1 MSLLPNG
8 KQADRQTGRQ
18 AGRQAG
24 RQTDRQTD
32 IINKILLTKERCAPL
47 VGKSIKTN
55 FSKWLVLSAENYNGG
70 HLIGDFES
78 EAY

>member
-18 AGRQAG
+18 AGRQ
-24 RQTDRQTD
+24 TDRQTD
-32 IINKILLTKERCAPL
+32 RINKTLLTKERCVPL

-78 EAY
+78 EA